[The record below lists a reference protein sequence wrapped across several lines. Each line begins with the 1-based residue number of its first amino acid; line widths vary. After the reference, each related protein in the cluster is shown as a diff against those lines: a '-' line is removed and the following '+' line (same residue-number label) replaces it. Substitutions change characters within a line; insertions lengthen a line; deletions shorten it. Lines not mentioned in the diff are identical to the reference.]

1 MYRKKYY
8 IVLSN
13 YNFLFNY
20 ILKELLRIFK
30 EKLSMKTILFNIK
43 LYK

>member
-8 IVLSN
+8 MVLFN

-20 ILKELLRIFK
+20 ILKELLGIFK
-30 EKLSMKTILFNIK
+30 KKLSMKTIII
-43 LYK
+43 